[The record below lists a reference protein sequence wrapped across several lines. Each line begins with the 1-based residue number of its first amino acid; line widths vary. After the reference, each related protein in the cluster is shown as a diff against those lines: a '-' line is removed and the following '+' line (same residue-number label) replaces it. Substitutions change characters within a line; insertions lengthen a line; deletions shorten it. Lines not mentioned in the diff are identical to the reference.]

1 MSSTN
6 QTATQAPLN
15 WICGGWRACVAGEGT
30 DDYPQPATTLALG

>member
-6 QTATQAPLN
+6 QTATETGFAEAGV
-15 WICGGWRACVAGEGT
+15 CVCVAGEGT